1 MKEKKSICIISP
13 VYNEQAVLPQFHARL
28 SGVIDGLAASYHV
41 KVIFVDDGSRDKSW
55 RMIREFSR
63 QDGRFSGIRL
73 SRNFG
78 HQAALTCGYEIA
90 PGDALISIDS
100 DLQDPPEVIP
110 ELLRSWEEG
119 SQVVLAVRR
128 KREGETRFKLWT
140 ARMYYRLISKMSETD
155 APEASGDFRLLD
167 RAAVNALKKVTET
180 HRYIRGLVGWLGFQR
195 GVVEYDRSPRVA
207 GTTKYSLVK
216 MVRLAM
222 DGIISLSFW
231 PLRAAYLTAFVLMLP
246 FLLYLLYTFGK
257 YLFFDIALVPGWTSL
272 ILAVILF
279 GAFNLLMLGVMG
291 EYVGRIYSEVKRR
304 PIYLIREC
312 CGENVCSPEG
322 AGALPMAFGPAK
334 GNLEK

>member
-1 MKEKKSICIISP
+1 MEKKLVCLVTP
-13 VYNEQAVLPQFHARL
+13 VYNEQSVLPLFYERM
-28 SGVIDGLAASYHV
+28 SRVMDGLADRYNL
-41 KVIFVDDGSRDKSW
+41 KVICVDDGSRDKSW
-55 RMIREFSR
+55 QMIRECS
-63 QDGRFSGIRL
+63 QKDERFSGIRL

-110 ELLRSWEEG
+110 EMLRRWEEG
-119 SQVVLAVRR
+119 NQVVLAVRR

-140 ARMYYRLISKMSETD
+140 ARMYYRLISKMSDTE
-155 APEASGDFRLLD
+155 APESSGDFRLLD
-167 RAAVNALKKVTET
+167 RAAVDALKKITET

-195 GVVEYDRSPRVA
+195 SVVEYDRSARPA
-207 GTTKYSLVK
+207 GSTKYSLVK

-222 DGIISLSFW
+222 DGLISLSFW
-231 PLRAAYLTAFVLMLP
+231 PLRAAYLTAFVLMMP
-246 FLLYLLYTFGK
+246 FLLYLLYTFVK

-291 EYVGRIYSEVKRR
+291 EYIGRIYSEVKHR
-304 PIYLIREC
+304 PIYLVREY
-312 CGENVCSPEG
+312 CGENVYTINDP
-322 AGALPMAFGPAK
+322 K
-334 GNLEK
+334 

>member
-1 MKEKKSICIISP
+1 MEKKLVCLVTP
-13 VYNEQAVLPQFHARL
+13 VYNEQSVLPLFFERM
-28 SGVIDGLAASYHV
+28 SRVMDGLADRYNL
-41 KVIFVDDGSRDKSW
+41 KVICVDDGSRDKSW
-55 RMIREFSR
+55 QMIRECS
-63 QDGRFSGIRL
+63 QKDERFSGIRL

-110 ELLRSWEEG
+110 EMLRRWEEG
-119 SQVVLAVRR
+119 NQVVLAVRR

-140 ARMYYRLISKMSETD
+140 ARMYYRLISKMSDTE
-155 APEASGDFRLLD
+155 APESSGDFRLLD
-167 RAAVNALKKVTET
+167 RAAVDALKKITET

-195 GVVEYDRSPRVA
+195 SVVEYDRSARPA
-207 GTTKYSLVK
+207 GSTKYSLVK

-222 DGIISLSFW
+222 DGLISLSFW
-231 PLRAAYLTAFVLMLP
+231 PLRAAYLTAFVLMMP

-291 EYVGRIYSEVKRR
+291 EYIGRIYSEVKHR
-304 PIYLIREC
+304 PIYLVREY
-312 CGENVCSPEG
+312 CGENVYTINDP
-322 AGALPMAFGPAK
+322 K
-334 GNLEK
+334 